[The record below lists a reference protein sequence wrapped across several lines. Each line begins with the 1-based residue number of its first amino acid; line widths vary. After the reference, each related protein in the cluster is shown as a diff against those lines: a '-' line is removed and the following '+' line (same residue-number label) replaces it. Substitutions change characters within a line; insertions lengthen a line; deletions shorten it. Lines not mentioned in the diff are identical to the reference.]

1 MGALLDA
8 RRAAGLP
15 DRPSPEVLAEVGRVL
30 AEVVSV
36 DASTP
41 SAVPAAVGGVDG
53 SPELPGSPSPLPLG
67 RDGPG
72 DPTTPHAADAA

>member
-15 DRPSPEVLAEVGRVL
+15 DRPAPEVLAEAGRIL
-30 AEVVSV
+30 AEVSV

-41 SAVPAAVGGVDG
+41 SAVPAAAGGVDG
-53 SPELPGSPSPLPLG
+53 SPESLGSPSPLLG